1 MAGATDLNLLHY
13 IVAHLSAVLPGVLVL
28 DVERDAFKSACRRGT
43 FDSGGWEGAEV
54 APPSRLL

>member
-28 DVERDAFKSACRRGT
+28 EAERDAFRAACRRGT
-43 FDSGGWEGAEV
+43 FDTGE
-54 APPSRLL
+54 